1 VIAINRNSLNHVV
14 HSLPD
19 HCYQLLHK
27 KKKQEDIHCEFRIRE
42 DIIAEGNIV
51 MCLQLSM
58 LQRTE
63 QHRVQ

>member
-1 VIAINRNSLNHVV
+1 MFL
-14 HSLPD
+14 
-19 HCYQLLHK
+19 
-27 KKKQEDIHCEFRIRE
+27 EIRKNE

-51 MCLQLSM
+51 MCLQLSV